1 MLREIPLKMHG
12 TENDEEL
19 YENRCTPLPDPVGAP
34 PSDGGW
40 TMTEIVVAI
49 ALMGSIIV
57 AIIGGMFA
65 VVRASA
71 ANDEAAKVQAVLGS
85 AADRIANYKYLECPR
100 MPDAYSDYNA
110 VSYARVGKAAV
121 ESVGW
126 DESTVQI
133 TNYEFWNPDTNSWQ
147 ASNSLAGCRLQCF
160 GGTDHI
166 EDHAEDHRRGDR
178 SVRKHVVDTRH
189 REVRHPTQGGPR
201 CFDAVTIR

>member
-1 MLREIPLKMHG
+1 M
-12 TENDEEL
+12 
-19 YENRCTPLPDPVGAP
+19 VAP
-34 PSDGGW
+34 RRDAGW

-71 ANDEAAKVQAVLGS
+71 ANDEASKVQAVLGS
-85 AADRIANYKYLECPR
+85 AADRIANYKYLECPEDA
-100 MPDAYSDYNA
+100 DAYPDYNA

-147 ASNSLAGCRLQCF
+147 ASNSLQGAGCN
-160 GGTDHI
+160 
-166 EDHAEDHRRGDR
+166 A
-178 SVRKHVVDTRH
+178 SVGLTTSKTMQKITVVVTSPSGNTTSSLDIVKSDIRPK
-189 REVRHPTQGGPR
+189 EVRDVSTP
-201 CFDAVTIR
+201 

>member
-1 MLREIPLKMHG
+1 MLREIPLKLHG

-19 YENRCTPLPDPVGAP
+19 YENRRTPLTRLMVAP
-34 PSDGGW
+34 RRDGGW

-85 AADRIANYKYLECPR
+85 AADRIANYKYLECPEDA
-100 MPDAYSDYNA
+100 DAYPDYNA

-147 ASNSLAGCRLQCF
+147 ASNSLQGAGAMLRW
-160 GGTDHI
+160 D
-166 EDHAEDHRRGDR
+166 
-178 SVRKHVVDTRH
+178 
-189 REVRHPTQGGPR
+189 
-201 CFDAVTIR
+201 